1 MGRLFFLTE
10 PRASVESSLHR
21 VVDLSCSQHVLFG
34 LEIHKS
40 FDCFSLPGMSFQS
53 DSFRAIPQ
61 PGFVIYISTIVWS
74 PDFEERGNRF
84 YPDWPHLLSPE
95 IKETSSL
102 CQKKKVHVGSL
113 PHVCLGIL
121 LYTSLFVNFIRS
133 CVIFLKYPST
143 SCPPSSWFFVQVTLV
158 KLKYWG
164 GGSSSWMVVVPQV
177 LADQWP
183 SYLLW
188 ALNVVYDIWWL
199 SKKKYQ

>member
-10 PRASVESSLHR
+10 PGASVESSLLR

-102 CQKKKVHVGSL
+102 CQKKKKVHVGSL
-113 PHVCLGIL
+113 PQHVCLDIL
-121 LYTSLFVNFIRS
+121 LYTSLFVNFIKS
-133 CVIFLKYPST
+133 CVIFLKYLST
-143 SCPPSSWFFVQVTLV
+143 SRPPTSGFFIRVTVV
-158 KLKYWG
+158 KLK
-164 GGSSSWMVVVPQV
+164 
-177 LADQWP
+177 
-183 SYLLW
+183 
-188 ALNVVYDIWWL
+188 
-199 SKKKYQ
+199 